1 MQCPLSHK
9 TIFSTLFISMGA
21 LALATYAQ
29 SQNNTDQMS
38 FFVTSVGKGDGGNI
52 GGLEGADAHCGAL
65 ATAAGSSK
73 KWAAYLSTS
82 MVVDRSGGRPFKSP
96 TESVHATA

>member
-52 GGLEGADAHCGAL
+52 GGLEGADAHL
-65 ATAAGSSK
+65 RIPEQR
-73 KWAAYLSTS
+73 
-82 MVVDRSGGRPFKSP
+82 DRQ
-96 TESVHATA
+96 